1 MLIYIKMEGV
11 QMAKKEVPATDRRTV
26 ISVSLSAEDKKAL
39 KILAAEKETTV
50 SGLISEWIEKETKGA
65 KRK

>member
-1 MLIYIKMEGV
+1 
-11 QMAKKEVPATDRRTV
+11 MAKKEIQTADRRTV
-26 ISVSLSAEDKKAL
+26 ISVSLSVEDKKAL

-50 SGLISEWIEKETKGA
+50 SGLISEWIKKETKGA

>member
-1 MLIYIKMEGV
+1 LLIYIKMEGV
-11 QMAKKEVPATDRRTV
+11 KMAKKEIPATDRRTV

-50 SGLISEWIEKETKGA
+50 SGLISEWIAKESKKTK
-65 KRK
+65 

>member
-1 MLIYIKMEGV
+1 MEGV
-11 QMAKKEVPATDRRTV
+11 QMAKKEVPASDRRTV

-50 SGLISEWIEKETKGA
+50 SGLISEWIAKEKKG
-65 KRK
+65 RKK

>member
-1 MLIYIKMEGV
+1 
-11 QMAKKEVPATDRRTV
+11 MAKKEVPATDRRTV

-50 SGLISEWIEKETKGA
+50 SGLISEWIAKESKKTK
-65 KRK
+65 

>member
-1 MLIYIKMEGV
+1 
-11 QMAKKEVPATDRRTV
+11 MAKKEVPATERRTV

-50 SGLISEWIEKETKGA
+50 SGLISEWIAKESKKTK
-65 KRK
+65 

>member
-1 MLIYIKMEGV
+1 
-11 QMAKKEVPATDRRTV
+11 MAKKEIPATDRRTV

-50 SGLISEWIEKETKGA
+50 SGLISEWIAKESKKTK
-65 KRK
+65 

>member
-1 MLIYIKMEGV
+1 MLIYIKMEGA
-11 QMAKKEVPATDRRTV
+11 QMTKKEIQTADRRTV

>member
-1 MLIYIKMEGV
+1 
-11 QMAKKEVPATDRRTV
+11 MAKKEIQTADRRTV